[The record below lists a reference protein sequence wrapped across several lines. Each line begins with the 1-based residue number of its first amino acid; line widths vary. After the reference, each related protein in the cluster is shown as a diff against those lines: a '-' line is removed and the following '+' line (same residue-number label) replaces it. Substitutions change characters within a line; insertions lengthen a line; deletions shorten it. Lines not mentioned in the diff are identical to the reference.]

1 METGRV
7 TELHCLTPGETG
19 WVERA
24 LDALGGRGDA
34 MARDALAKAVGRKLM
49 CEGGSSAREAC
60 PLPATHYA
68 VNSDGT
74 TRCYCAHQPPLG
86 ALLRGARRGRG
97 DHWGSEI
104 DPADQ
109 LGLKP
114 GTDDE
119 TGQWSGVR
127 TSELRKLARVMAEDE
142 GTHAEA
148 EEAKRR
154 PERLEE
160 IAAAAARVVLSARPP
175 AAPGTNEHREA
186 ARSGQ
191 A

>member
-24 LDALGGRGDA
+24 LDALGGDA
-34 MARDALAKAVGRKLM
+34 MARDALAKGVGRKLM

-74 TRCYCAHQPPLG
+74 MRCYCAH
-86 ALLRGARRGRG
+86 
-97 DHWGSEI
+97 HWGSEI